1 MEELKRVLLFD
12 PYFSG
17 KYGNARYVID
27 LFQHEKDLNVNLF
40 TSSTEE
46 PVYLNDLPNS
56 KKKYFKLKLKD
67 KESGLNKFGGE
78 ITKKNLF
85 SKLSLLSKIFSYSL
99 RFRTLCVNNKIDIV
113 HCNSIRGIL
122 TIGLGA
128 KLAGC
133 KTILYIKS
141 NLSSFVYCLPA
152 FILANRVLFQTETNK
167 GKTPFILKLI
177 FKKKFK
183 ILKNAIDLSRLE
195 SSSLGLNYRKEL
207 NLDESSINFIYMG
220 SITHRKGIH
229 VLLRAIGKLEKKKKI
244 NLFLLGDH
252 SLDKNYFEE
261 LKKIIAVQ
269 KISKKINFLGHKE
282 DALDVLNVMDCLI
295 LPSLDEGLPK
305 CVIEAKCLGKP
316 SIVTD
321 TGGTKEIMEDKKDG
335 YVVPAGNVKALLKAM
350 ESYIEN
356 SNLINNFANNNKK
369 ISRDKFSFKNHCQE
383 LSRIYLSLLK

>member
-1 MEELKRVLLFD
+1 MEKLKRVLLFD

-40 TSSTEE
+40 TCSTEE
-46 PVYLNDLPNS
+46 PAYLSDLPNS
-56 KKKYFKLKLKD
+56 KKKYLKLKLKD

-85 SKLSLLSKIFSYSL
+85 SKLSLLTKIFSYSF
-99 RFRTLCVNNKIDIV
+99 RFRNICEKNKIDIV

-141 NLSSFVYCLPA
+141 NLTSFVYCLPA
-152 FILANRVLFQTETNK
+152 FILANRILFQTETNK
-167 GKTPFILKLI
+167 GKTPIVLKLI

-183 ILKNAIDLSRLE
+183 LLKNAIDHSRLE
-195 SSSLGLNYRKEL
+195 SSSLGLDYRKEL
-207 NLDESSINFIYMG
+207 DLDESSINFIYMG

-229 VLLRAIGKLEKKKKI
+229 VLLRAIGKLEKEKKI
-244 NLFLLGDH
+244 KLFLLGDQ

-261 LKKIIAVQ
+261 LKKIIEMQ

-321 TGGTKEIMEDKKDG
+321 TGGTKEIIEDKKDG
-335 YVVPAGNVKALLKAM
+335 YVVPADNVKALLKAM

-356 SNLINNFANNNKK
+356 SNFINNFANKNKK
-369 ISRDKFSFKNHCQE
+369 ISRDKFSFENHCQE